1 MSDLLSKFIETKTS
15 ALMKSAMDDGT
26 ILNKNDPTRLTNVR
40 FSSFPFCGV
49 RWFLD
54 LPSLVTKASNKD
66 FAFGYFTRVGTTVH
80 EVIQEAFSSLLEEG
94 QSFRL
99 LWDWKCKSCKHRE
112 GVLTDKPPVVSC
124 SACNSSVGFSREE
137 HQIRFRGAVG
147 HVDTVLE
154 VELPSNIAKVFGSPT
169 GVIVVDYKTTST
181 YNVTKKDTLPYK
193 SNVAQISKYTGV
205 LQKKLPVIGWA
216 LVYMPRDIP
225 FRYKVFGK
233 FMEKSEGLSH
243 RKDIVKYVSSHK
255 EWSSASTLAE
265 IKGLFDSRPCQRADS
280 IPEEYSDCDHCKS
293 CTGSKGF
300 SKVESTFKRMHKHL
314 PIVKVEEG

>member
-1 MSDLLSKFIETKTS
+1 MSDLITKFIETKTS
-15 ALMKSAMDDGT
+15 SLMRSAMDEGT
-26 ILNKNDPTRLTNVR
+26 VLNKNDPTRLTNVR

-80 EVIQEAFSSLLEEG
+80 EVIQEAFSSLMEDG
-94 QSFRL
+94 QSFSL

-112 GVLTDKPPVVSC
+112 GVLLEEPPTGSC
-124 SACNSSVGFSREE
+124 SSCGADTGFSREE

-147 HVDTVLE
+147 HVDTIISVK
-154 VELPSNIAKVFGSPT
+154 LPPNIAKVFGSPT
-169 GVIVVDYKTTST
+169 GLIVADYKTTSV

-216 LVYMPRDIP
+216 LIYMPRDIP
-225 FRYKVFGK
+225 FRYKVIGK
-233 FMEKSEGLSH
+233 FMDKSEGLKH
-243 RKDIVKYVSSHK
+243 RKDIVKYVATHK
-255 EWSSASTLAE
+255 AWSTASNIDE
-265 IKGLFDSRPCQRADS
+265 IRELFNSRPCTRPDS
-280 IPEEYSDCDHCKS
+280 IPEEFSDCDHCKS
-293 CTGSKGF
+293 CTGTRGF
-300 SKVESTFKRMHKHL
+300 AKVESTFNRIKKHI
-314 PIVKVEEG
+314 PIVKA